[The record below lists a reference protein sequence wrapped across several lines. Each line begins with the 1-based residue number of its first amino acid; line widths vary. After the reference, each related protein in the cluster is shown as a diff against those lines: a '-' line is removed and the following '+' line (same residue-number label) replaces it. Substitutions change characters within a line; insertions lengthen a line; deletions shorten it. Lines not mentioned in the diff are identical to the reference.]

1 VATGW
6 QRPGLDSRIRGLES
20 LQLSFRKRS
29 GFVRRNAVRVCFGDC
44 VADFD
49 ARELFLAGK
58 PVHVEPRAFRL
69 LELLI
74 AARPRAL
81 SKQELQEALWPNT
94 YVTERS
100 AARLVADLR
109 KALDDRGKVPKFIR
123 TVHRFGY
130 SFCAQAD
137 PVRRGTGRDM
147 VFKLLWADREIAL
160 QEGENIL
167 GRERDAA
174 AWIDVY
180 SVSRRHARIVVSGD
194 GATLEDLGSKNG
206 TFVKGEAVTKPRPL
220 KDGDRIRIGTVEMTV
235 RRYAG
240 AVSTQSVRT
249 R

>member
-1 VATGW
+1 
-6 QRPGLDSRIRGLES
+6 
-20 LQLSFRKRS
+20 
-29 GFVRRNAVRVCFGDC
+29 VRVCFGDC

-49 ARELFLAGK
+49 TREVLRAGK
-58 PVHVEPRAFRL
+58 PVHLEPRALRL

-81 SKQELQEALWPNT
+81 SKEELQEALWPKT
-94 YVTERS
+94 YVTGRS
-100 AARLVADLR
+100 LARLAADLR

-130 SFCAQAD
+130 AFCAEAG
-137 PVRRGTGRDM
+137 PLPHATGQVA
-147 VFKLLWADREIAL
+147 VFRLLWADREIAL
-160 QEGENIL
+160 KEGENIL

-194 GATLEDLGSKNG
+194 RATLEDLGSKNG
-206 TFVKGEAVTKPRPL
+206 TFLKGEEVTGL
-220 KDGDRIRIGTVEMTV
+220 AALADGDRVRIGTVEMTV

-240 AVSTQSVRT
+240 AVSTQSVRS

>member
-1 VATGW
+1 
-6 QRPGLDSRIRGLES
+6 
-20 LQLSFRKRS
+20 
-29 GFVRRNAVRVCFGDC
+29 VRVCFGDC

-49 ARELFLAGK
+49 ARELVLAGK
-58 PVHVEPRAFRL
+58 PVHVEPRALRL

-74 AARPRAL
+74 AACPRAL
-81 SKQELQEALWPNT
+81 SKQELQEALWPKT

-109 KALDDRGKVPKFIR
+109 KALNDRGKVPKFIR

-137 PVRRGTGRDM
+137 LLKRAAGRDT
-147 VFKLLWADREIAL
+147 VFKLLWADREFAL

-167 GRERDAA
+167 GRERDTA
-174 AWIDVY
+174 AWVDVY

-194 GATLEDLGSKNG
+194 RATLEDLGSKNG
-206 TFVKGEAVTKPRPL
+206 TFVKGEAVTKPRLL
-220 KDGDRIRIGTVEMTV
+220 KDGDRLRIGTVEMIV

-240 AVSTQSVRT
+240 AVSTQSARSQ
-249 R
+249 

>member
-1 VATGW
+1 
-6 QRPGLDSRIRGLES
+6 
-20 LQLSFRKRS
+20 
-29 GFVRRNAVRVCFGDC
+29 VRVCFGDC

-49 ARELFLAGK
+49 ARELLVAGE
-58 PVHVEPRAFRL
+58 PVHVEPRALRL

-81 SKQELQEALWPNT
+81 SKQELQEALWPKT
-94 YVTERS
+94 YVTGRS
-100 AARLVADLR
+100 LARLAADLR
-109 KALDDRGKVPKFIR
+109 KALDDRKKVPKVIR

-130 SFCAQAD
+130 AFCAHAD
-137 PVRRGTGRDM
+137 SLPRATAPES

-194 GATLEDLGSKNG
+194 RATLEDLGSKNG
-206 TFVKGEAVTKPRPL
+206 TFLKGEAVTRPVAL
-220 KDGDRIRIGTVEMTV
+220 SDGDRLRIGTVEMTV

-240 AVSTQSVRT
+240 AVSTQSVRG

>member
-1 VATGW
+1 MV
-6 QRPGLDSRIRGLES
+6 RF
-20 LQLSFRKRS
+20 SF
-29 GFVRRNAVRVCFGDC
+29 GEC

-49 ARELFLAGK
+49 TREVLLAGK
-58 PVHVEPRAFRL
+58 PVHVEPRALRL

-81 SKQELQEALWPNT
+81 SKQDLHEELWPKT
-94 YVTERS
+94 FVTGRS
-100 AARLVADLR
+100 LARLVADLR

-123 TVHRFGY
+123 TIHRFGY
-130 SFCAQAD
+130 AFVAQAG
-137 PVRRGTGRDM
+137 PLPRAMWRAA

-194 GATLEDLGSKNG
+194 RATLEDLGSKNG
-206 TFVKGEAVTKPRPL
+206 TFLKGEAVTRPAAL
-220 KDGDRIRIGTVEMTV
+220 SDGDRLRIGTVEMTV

-240 AVSTQSVRT
+240 AVSTQSVRSQ
-249 R
+249 